1 MARFVVTFST
11 VAVTILSASCIK
23 IVDVV
28 QPLEVRTGSTFEV
41 MLLVRADVSA
51 RADGPV
57 FGILGVS
64 LPEGVDVKEAT
75 FRGAAKGKL
84 RRLDGVN
91 AGPLGGR
98 PGNEWTFFRTH
109 DDYESSVLS
118 GGVFDVKLKIKA
130 GKEAGD
136 YRFAYA
142 AAVVPVGQGGD
153 PDVSWLEWQKPPDGT
168 AARWITVK

>member
-28 QPLEVRTGSTFEV
+28 QPLEISAGSTFEV

-84 RRLDGVN
+84 RRLEGVN
-91 AGPLGGR
+91 AGALGER
-98 PGNEWTFFRTH
+98 PSYEWAFFRTA
-109 DDYESSVLS
+109 DGYETSVLS

-130 GKEAGD
+130 GKATGD

-142 AAVVPVGQGGD
+142 AAVVPVSRGGD
-153 PDVSWLEWQKPPDGT
+153 PDVSRLEWRKTPDGT
-168 AARWITVK
+168 VARWITVK

>member
-1 MARFVVTFST
+1 MARFVATFST
-11 VAVTILSASCIK
+11 VAVTILSASCIN

-57 FGILGVS
+57 FGILRVS
-64 LPEGVDVKEAT
+64 LPEGVDVKEGT

-84 RRLDGVN
+84 RRLDGVD
-91 AGPLGGR
+91 AGPLGER
-98 PGNEWTFFRTH
+98 PGYEWTFFRTH

-130 GKEAGD
+130 GKAAGN

-142 AAVVPVGQGGD
+142 AAVVPAGRGGD
-153 PDVSWLEWQKPPDGT
+153 PDLRRLEWQEPPDGT